1 MVLFSISLEEILF
14 TDNFAA
20 VFLKI
25 CVCYLNLMNGRAGFP
40 FLSIEGGY
48 RDEYLCSQ
56 DPIGEER
63 QCLLKEGPRQVGPAF
78 LVVLKVLV
86 QQV

>member
-1 MVLFSISLEEILF
+1 MVLFSISLEKILF

-48 RDEYLCSQ
+48 RDEYLCS
-56 DPIGEER
+56 
-63 QCLLKEGPRQVGPAF
+63 
-78 LVVLKVLV
+78 
-86 QQV
+86 